1 VTIPTSSPTPG
12 YRIALAVLAL
22 AIGLGITTRTLAAD
36 EPASE
41 AGMGERLQACSGC
54 HGERGRSDPEHAY
67 FPAIAG
73 KPAGYL
79 FEQLINFK
87 KGRRHHDIM
96 QSMFAVL
103 SDQYLQDI
111 AEYYAGQTPRHSAA
125 VSHPAAE
132 TRGAETLVFQGAP
145 DRDIPACAACHGKA
159 LTGALPTIPG
169 LLGLRSEY
177 LAAQL
182 GAWREGT
189 RRAAAPDCMHTIAQR
204 LRSDEIDRVSKWL
217 ASQPYPTGA
226 KPLPQL
232 PDPLPIPCGASR

>member
-1 VTIPTSSPTPG
+1 VTISTSPPAG
-12 YRIALAVLAL
+12 HRIALAVLLL
-22 AIGLGITTRTLAAD
+22 AIGLGVTSQALAASNPVSD
-36 EPASE
+36 T
-41 AGMGERLQACSGC
+41 GMDERLQACAGC

-79 FEQLINFK
+79 FEQLVNFR

-103 SDQYLQDI
+103 SDQYLQEI

-125 VSHPAAE
+125 VAHPAAD
-132 TRGAETLVFQGAP
+132 TRGARALVFDGAP
-145 DRDIPACAACHGKA
+145 DRDIPACTACHGAA

-177 LAAQL
+177 VAAQL

-217 ASQPYPTGA
+217 ASQPYPAGKT
-226 KPLPQL
+226 PLPKL
-232 PDPLPIPCGASR
+232 PDPLPLPCGASQ